1 MFSKTLASVAAVALL
16 AASAS
21 ADYSIVEPVE
31 GTKWVAGE
39 TVTIR
44 WVEVAGTPTPEKL
57 SLALMVG
64 EPTQLQ
70 VSQVIAD
77 VDSKAGSY
85 KWTVPSTVQP
95 SAQYAVRAGSGDA
108 VKYSHYFDVEGDN
121 VSVAAV
127 QSSTDSAVESSTPSS
142 TAAIPVASSNA
153 TSVASSATPA
163 SNSTTIASTSLVSPT
178 SSIAS
183 SITSSGASSKPTSAA
198 TSAPSK
204 VSSQATPSP
213 SKTPASA
220 GSNLAISAISALIP
234 AALVAYM
241 RQ

>member
-44 WVEVAGTPTPEKL
+44 WIEIPGTPTPEKL
-57 SLALMVG
+57 SLALMAG
-64 EPTQLQ
+64 EATRLQ

-95 SAQYAVRAGSGDA
+95 GAQYAVRAGTGDA
-108 VKYSHYFDVEGDN
+108 VKYSHYFDVEGGK
-121 VSVAAV
+121 VPGA
-127 QSSTDSAVESSTPSS
+127 SSSASATNASKSGTLVTP
-142 TAAIPVASSNA
+142 IASSNA

-183 SITSSGASSKPTSAA
+183 SIISSGASSKPTSAA

-204 VSSQATPSP
+204 VSPPATPSP